1 MGGVRMDIGDIQR
14 GDGNK
19 QREMDNRKWNGIDMT
34 WGCTQTQGM
43 EINIG

>member
-19 QREMDNRKWNGIDMT
+19 QREMDNRKWNEIDMT

>member
-19 QREMDNRKWNGIDMT
+19 QREMDKRKWSEIEMT
-34 WGCTQTQGM
+34 WGCTQTWGM